1 MFIKRI
7 AFLVVG
13 IGCTLLGHAGT
24 EELVTIGKYRAH
36 ESRILAKFKDEISAQ
51 RPSVALQ
58 SLGLRVS
65 RHYPLVGGLVLLDST
80 TSRLETANVAAGE
93 RSRAL
98 LERIRTLRES
108 GEFAYVEPDYA
119 HFPSV
124 EPTDSKYA
132 DGTLWGLRNNGQN
145 GGLEGADINVARA
158 GADGTNAWDITVG
171 TTNTVVAVIDT
182 GVRYTHVDL
191 ARQMWSNPGEIPGN
205 GIDDDGNGYI
215 DDVHGINSILDSGDP
230 FDDGDHGSHVAG
242 TIAASAND
250 ENGHVGVAWNVRI
263 MALKFLRGPDQG
275 GFGLTS
281 DAIQCLQYAVS
292 KGVKLSNNSWGGGP
306 FEQTMLDALQ
316 QARDRG
322 HLFIAAAGNN
332 TQDADLDPGFPA
344 SYDLDNVVSVAAL
357 DRKDKLASFSNYG
370 RTSVDLGAPGVE
382 IFSSTSGSDTEY
394 QVFAGTSMASPHVAG
409 VAALCLSAFPK
420 ASMIEL
426 RERLLS
432 TVTVVEGLRGKVVT
446 GGRLNAL
453 GALKATADGILEVSV
468 TPAPGSAAQPA
479 ELLAGSRSLF
489 TARVSDLLSVTN
501 ARFAGF
507 LINGVSTTNLVIA
520 NDGRVPDLVSND
532 SVYTGYLFVPT
543 NLGPMELVYDVT
555 ATGKKKTTIT
565 NHYAIV
571 PGPANDMLANAAK
584 VTASGGSV
592 TGNNKFGTLE
602 PREPMHADNPGVSAS
617 VWWDWS
623 PRATGTVVVDTT
635 GTTFDSVVAVYTGT
649 TMANLKKIASADDVG
664 TRKQAY
670 VSFPATNGVTY
681 HIAVSGFDTN
691 SVGLIRLR
699 VEPNGA
705 ADTTAP
711 TVRITTPT
719 SGLIV
724 SQASVLISGVA
735 LDPTPNSSG
744 LQKIAVRVNNNLAF
758 DATGTTSWGQV
769 VPLTRGLN
777 TVSAIAID
785 HAGNVSTPSVITLNY
800 RPDEVPNDLFAR
812 SSVLA
817 GVGGSVTATNTAAG
831 KEFGEPNHGGNE
843 GGRSVWW
850 SWVAPANGIL
860 KLSTK
865 DSNFDTLLGVY
876 TGNRLDRLVTIASN
890 DDSIDGSGYSE
901 ISQAVKQG
909 ESYLIAVDGFAG
921 RSGSVKLSYAFEAKA
936 IYYVTVNATAGG
948 AVTPGSGF
956 YASGAKLEF
965 VATANSGFEFVKW
978 EGTLS
983 SFDPVLSVNVNRD
996 INLTPSFRARK
1007 ISEDFQSG
1015 QLGGLGWKLDPSA
1028 PWTVVQGKTS
1038 TTDYVLRSAPIGNGQ
1053 TSAISLTIEA
1063 REGTGSF
1070 DYSISSEPAW
1080 DKLQFLV
1087 DGSEVGSWSGSVDW
1101 STKKFSL
1108 TAGTH
1113 VLEWRYSKDL
1123 NNSLGDDAAYIDNL
1137 DLPLA
1142 IKADSASKAT
1152 LSLER
1157 KGNGSFSIAVVGQL
1171 GQTYVLEASEDLI
1184 RWTKV
1189 SEGIASNGVLLVND
1203 ADSVALRARYYRAV
1217 VKP

>member
-1 MFIKRI
+1 
-7 AFLVVG
+7 LVVG
-13 IGCTLLGHAGT
+13 IGCALVGYGGT

-36 ESRILAKFKDEISAQ
+36 ESRILAKYKDGVSSQ
-51 RPSVALQ
+51 RASVALQ

-65 RHYPLVGGLVLLDST
+65 RQYQMIDGLVLLDST
-80 TSRLETANVAAGE
+80 TSRLEAANVGQVD

-98 LERIRTLRES
+98 LERIKTLRES
-108 GEFAYVEPDYA
+108 GNFAYVEPDYA
-119 HFPSV
+119 HFPSI
-124 EPTDSKYA
+124 EPSDSKYV

-158 GADGTNAWDITVG
+158 GSDGTNAWDITVG

-191 ARQMWSNPGEIPGN
+191 ARQIWTNPGEIAGN

-292 KGVKLSNNSWGGGP
+292 KGVKISNNSWGGGP

-316 QARDRG
+316 QARDKG
-322 HLFIAAAGNN
+322 HLFIAAAGNS
-332 TQDADLDPGFPA
+332 TQDSDLDPAFPA

-370 RTSVDLGAPGVE
+370 RTAVDLGAPGVE
-382 IFSSTSGSDTEY
+382 IYSSTSGSDTEY
-394 QVFAGTSMASPHVAG
+394 QVFAGTSMASPHVTG

-432 TVTVVEGLRGKVVT
+432 TVTPVEGLRGKVLT
-446 GGRLNAL
+446 GGRVNAL
-453 GALKATADGILEVSV
+453 GALKASADGVLEVSV
-468 TPAPGSAAQPA
+468 TPAPGSSSQPA
-479 ELLAGSRSLF
+479 ELLAGSKTLF

-507 LINGVSTTNLVIA
+507 LINGVASTNLVIA

-565 NHYAIV
+565 NYYAVV

-584 VTASGGSV
+584 VAAAGGSV

-602 PREPMHADNPGVSAS
+602 PREPIHADNPGVSSS

-623 PRATGTVVVDTT
+623 PRSTGTVVVDTT
-635 GTTFDSVVAVYTGT
+635 GTAFDSVLAVYTGT
-649 TMANLKKIASADDVG
+649 TVANLKKVASADDVG

-670 VSFPATNGVTY
+670 LSFNATNGITY

-705 ADTTAP
+705 ADTVAP
-711 TVRITTPT
+711 TVRVTSPA

-735 LDPTPNSSG
+735 LDPSPNTSG
-744 LQKIAVRVNNNLAF
+744 LQKVAVRVNNNLAF
-758 DATGTTSWGQV
+758 DATGTTNWGQV
-769 VPLTRGLN
+769 VPLNRGLN
-777 TVSAIAID
+777 TISAVAID

-800 RPDEVPNDLFAR
+800 RPDDVPNDLFAR
-812 SSVLA
+812 AATL
-817 GVGGSVTATNTAAG
+817 VGLSGSVTATNTAAA

-850 SWVAPANGIL
+850 SWIAPANGVL

-865 DSNFDTLLGVY
+865 DSSFDTLLGLY
-876 TGNRLDRLVTIASN
+876 TGTRLERLTTVGSN
-890 DDSIDGSGYSE
+890 DDGVDGSGYSE
-901 ISQAVKQG
+901 LTQAVKQG
-909 ESYLIAVDGFAG
+909 ETYAIAVDGFAG
-921 RSGSVKLSYAFEAKA
+921 RSGSIKLNYSFESKS
-936 IYYVTVNATAGG
+936 IYFVTVNAAEGG
-948 AVTPGSGF
+948 TVTPGSGF
-956 YASGAKLEF
+956 YASGAKQEF
-965 VATANSGFEFVKW
+965 VAIANSGFEFVKW
-978 EGTLS
+978 DGSVS
-983 SFDPVLSVNVNRD
+983 SFDPILSVSVSRD
-996 INLTPSFRARK
+996 LSLTPTFRARK
-1007 ISEDFQSG
+1007 ISEDFQTG
-1015 QLGGLGWKLDPSA
+1015 QLGTLGWKPDALA
-1028 PWTVVQGKTS
+1028 PWTVVPSKGTATQ
-1038 TTDYVLRSAPIGNGQ
+1038 YVLRSGSIGNGQ
-1053 TSAISLTIEA
+1053 SSSITLAVKT
-1063 REGTGSF
+1063 RDGTGSF
-1070 DYSISSEPAW
+1070 DYSVSSEPAW
-1080 DKLQFLV
+1080 DKLQFFV
-1087 DGSEVGSWSGSVDW
+1087 DGAEIGSWSGVVDW
-1101 STKKFSL
+1101 SNKKFNL
-1108 TAGTH
+1108 TAGNH
-1113 VLEWRYSKDL
+1113 VLEWRYAKDL
-1123 NNSLGDDAAYIDNL
+1123 NNSGGDDAAYIDNI

-1142 IKADSASKAT
+1142 VVADTSSKAT

-1157 KGNGSFSIAVVGQL
+1157 KGNGSFSIAVVGQV
-1171 GQTYVLEASEDLI
+1171 GQTYIVEASEDLI
-1184 RWTKV
+1184 RWSRV
-1189 SEGIASNGVLLVND
+1189 SEGIATSGVVLIND
-1203 ADSVALRARYYRAV
+1203 ADSVALRSRYYRAV